1 MDEPENY
8 AAPVTET
15 RVNPFDAG
23 YRRVFAVDQS
33 RPLSPVALIA
43 RAVLYACA
51 LVGLAWFVAS
61 RWPR

>member
-23 YRRVFAVDQS
+23 YRRAWK
-33 RPLSPVALIA
+33 VAQGRQPSVAFCVTVIIVWLAI
-43 RAVLYACA
+43 
-51 LVGLAWFVAS
+51 VGVAS
-61 RWPR
+61 IVSAWRSL